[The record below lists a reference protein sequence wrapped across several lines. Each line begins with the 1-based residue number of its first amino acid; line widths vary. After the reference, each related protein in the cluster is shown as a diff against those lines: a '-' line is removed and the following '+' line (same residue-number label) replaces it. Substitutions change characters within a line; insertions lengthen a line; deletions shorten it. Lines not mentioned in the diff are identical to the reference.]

1 MPGADARRELAEI
14 GLLRTGS
21 PALRLSS
28 ADQAGRHDQ
37 EGSMTQQLPYVSYLQ
52 LGSDPHLIAQECSS
66 CGALFLD
73 RRNAC
78 ASCGAL
84 EFAERHLSGDG
95 TVRAFTIVH
104 RATPDVKVPYVS
116 AIVDLDGGGVVK
128 ANLVGV
134 EPDPEQVYLG
144 MRVRLTTF
152 GVGTDSEGVEA
163 VGFGYEPA

>member
-1 MPGADARRELAEI
+1 
-14 GLLRTGS
+14 
-21 PALRLSS
+21 
-28 ADQAGRHDQ
+28 
-37 EGSMTQQLPYVSYLQ
+37 MTQQLPYVSYLQ
-52 LGSDPHLIAQECSS
+52 LGDDPHLVAQECSS

-73 RRNAC
+73 RRTAC
-78 ASCGAL
+78 ASCGGLDFSAL
-84 EFAERHLSGDG
+84 AGDG
-95 TVRAFTIVH
+95 TLRAFTIVH

-134 EPDPEQVYLG
+134 EPDPGQVQLG

-163 VGFGYEPA
+163 VGFGYQPA